1 MMDIERTIEFILG
14 QQAQF
19 TTDIAQ
25 LKDGLAAFKD
35 GLFEL
40 RDNIS
45 QLTGLMGNLALL
57 QQNSDEIVANLAQ
70 RVVDLTNAQA
80 KTDKRLSALIA
91 IVERHVS
98 NH

>member
-1 MMDIERTIEFILG
+1 MDIERTIEFILG

-19 TTDIAQ
+19 TTDITQ
-25 LKDGLAAFKD
+25 LKDGLS
-35 GLFEL
+35 EL
-40 RDNIS
+40 RDHVS
-45 QLTGLMGNLALL
+45 QLTGLVANVALL

-70 RVVDLTNAQA
+70 RVVDLTEAQA
-80 KTDKRLSALIA
+80 KTDERLNALIA